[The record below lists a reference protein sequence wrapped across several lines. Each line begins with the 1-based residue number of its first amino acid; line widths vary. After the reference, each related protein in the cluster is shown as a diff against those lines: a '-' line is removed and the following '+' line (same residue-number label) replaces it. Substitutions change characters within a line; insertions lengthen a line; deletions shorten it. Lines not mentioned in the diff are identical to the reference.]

1 MPEQPGPT
9 TSTTLS
15 ANGLAFRYSRACVN
29 SPSNRS
35 RPGQSG
41 TTGSDSY
48 PVATTTWG
56 TRDLAGGGAQRPA
69 AVRALDPVDVRAELE
84 VDPVLAG
91 VVVEM
96 LHELVSRGEHRSPLR
111 EAAPGQVGQRPAG
124 VEA

>member
-9 TSTTLS
+9 TSTSLS
-15 ANGLAFRYSRACVN
+15 ANGSAFRYSRECVN

-56 TRDLAGGGAQRPA
+56 TRTSPAEVSQRPA
-69 AVRALDPVDVRAELE
+69 AV
-84 VDPVLAG
+84 
-91 VVVEM
+91 
-96 LHELVSRGEHRSPLR
+96 
-111 EAAPGQVGQRPAG
+111 
-124 VEA
+124 